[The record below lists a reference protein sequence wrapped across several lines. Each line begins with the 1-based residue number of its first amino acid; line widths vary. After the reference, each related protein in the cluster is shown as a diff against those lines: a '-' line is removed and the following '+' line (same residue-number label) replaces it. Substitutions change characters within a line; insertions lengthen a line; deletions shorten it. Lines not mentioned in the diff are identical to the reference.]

1 MKQGTFKYIEQLLN
15 EYPDMDRY
23 ISLRIEELKYPNST
37 ELDQNIGGGSSGFI
51 SNPTER
57 MVMTIAED
65 KRLKNIELNKRAI
78 EKILFESDKLTTD
91 IIRMY
96 YFNKPRLKTW
106 EGIALAICV
115 SEGHCR
121 KLRTRFFEKVADEL
135 GLPV

>member
-15 EYPDMDRY
+15 EYPDMDKY
-23 ISLRIEELKYPNST
+23 ISLRIEELKYPNT
-37 ELDQNIGGGSSGFI
+37 IEADQNIGGGSSGFV

-57 MVMTIAED
+57 MVMTIVED
-65 KRLKNIELNKRAI
+65 KRLKNIELNKQAI
-78 EKILFESDKLTTD
+78 DKVLFESDELTAM

-96 YFNKPRLKTW
+96 YFDKPRLKTW